1 MVTLEEFETSTGPT
15 LLEIWTHPTES
26 MSKEAWLWETSIWA
40 ALLTNIML
48 AVTFVMTVSLTKA
61 ASTSTQL
68 QQLCPEAPAKARL
81 LMLTL
86 SQFATINSP
95 ASMESRLSPEQSL

>member
-1 MVTLEEFETSTGPT
+1 MEMLDDDDTLTGPT
-15 LLEIWTHPTES
+15 LLNTWTHPAES
-26 MSKEAWLWETSIWA
+26 MSKKAWLWETSILA
-40 ALLTNIML
+40 ALLMNIML
-48 AVTFVMTVSLTKA
+48 AVTFVMTESLTKA

-68 QQLCPEAPAKARL
+68 QSLCPEAPAKTRL